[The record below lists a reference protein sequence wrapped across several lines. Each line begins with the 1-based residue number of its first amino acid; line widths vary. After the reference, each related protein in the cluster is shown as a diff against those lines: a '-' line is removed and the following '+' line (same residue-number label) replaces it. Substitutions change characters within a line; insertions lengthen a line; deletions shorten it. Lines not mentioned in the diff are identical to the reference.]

1 MNKTIRAAVMIV
13 FVLTAV
19 AGCEKKVRY
28 SGFIGGRPSFRPGP
42 SGGIDHIYFK
52 EDVDFRPYRKIMMDH
67 VVFYLKKDAKYKGI
81 FSRDLEELAKTFH
94 KAVKKGTRPH
104 VSPGGQTRS

>member
-1 MNKTIRAAVMIV
+1 MNSVINKAVRAVVVVMIV

-19 AGCEKKVRY
+19 TGCEKKVHY
-28 SGFIGGRPSFRPGP
+28 SGFIGGRPSFRPGL

-67 VVFYLKKDAKYKGI
+67 VVFYLKKDAKLQRYF
-81 FSRDLEELAKTFH
+81 FSR
-94 KAVKKGTRPH
+94 
-104 VSPGGQTRS
+104 PGGAGKNLS